1 MVSGYARDRERGV
14 EGVMAEERQMSSSDH
29 YRELDRAAEAV
40 VKAPEQARGQAMSR
54 LFALVRELASQEQK
68 QRTPARR

>member
-1 MVSGYARDRERGV
+1 
-14 EGVMAEERQMSSSDH
+14 MAEEGHMSSNDH

-40 VKAPEQARGQAMSR
+40 VKAPEHDRGQAMSR

-68 QRTPARR
+68 QRTRR